1 MIVLWLSALI
11 LTAAT
16 LAAVA
21 TLIGI
26 DGRQPVRAT
35 AIF

>member
-11 LTAAT
+11 LTVAT

-21 TLIGI
+21 MLIGI
-26 DGRQPVRAT
+26 DGRQAAKIPV
-35 AIF
+35 IF